1 MEIINEATMPE
12 EPEPKKQQQFEPDT
26 AESGGVASDSGIND
40 AIRRSCSDD
49 QSLLLFDNV
58 SSIKDFRKSQ
68 RVKKITQQPR
78 FLKKQPK
85 FLNFKFL
92 LSVIDIWSAQNAT
105 LKNTSRL
112 TTLKRNGDNKKRE

>member
-1 MEIINEATMPE
+1 MEIINEAMPE

-26 AESGGVASDSGIND
+26 AESGGVASDSGIYD

-49 QSLLLFDNV
+49 QSSLLFDNV

-78 FLKKQPK
+78 FLECCRKK
-85 FLNFKFL
+85 LYFKFFVKCNRHL
-92 LSVIDIWSAQNAT
+92 VGAKCNAEEYVAIDHFETQW
-105 LKNTSRL
+105 R
-112 TTLKRNGDNKKRE
+112 